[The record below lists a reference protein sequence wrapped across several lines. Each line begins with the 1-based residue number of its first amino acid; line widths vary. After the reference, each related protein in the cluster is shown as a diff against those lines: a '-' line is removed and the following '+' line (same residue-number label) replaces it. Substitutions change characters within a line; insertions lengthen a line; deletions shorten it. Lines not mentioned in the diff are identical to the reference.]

1 MEPSFDLD
9 INNYTTEDLLNFFK
23 LDDNYSLEDL
33 IEKEVKLATEI
44 LSVNNKKYNPKY
56 KFDIINFIKLAKD
69 VLISFKNEMK
79 EKDEIKKSINKMSN
93 FLQKDDDP
101 RVGRIINPLSSHPA
115 LETDIIPKHSI
126 NGYAYDITT
135 SVYVFNSGGRNSFFD
150 SKAVSS
156 IFDLPV
162 KWKNVIS
169 ISLASVTIPNV
180 MYAFN
185 KDDGTNQIY
194 IEEDNTGI
202 SGIVTLP
209 EGNYSPYAF
218 QGNIFAAIQ
227 EASFPESL
235 TKAINDQLGTYSGVP
250 PVGRFKVTIDLSNH
264 ITTITN
270 NTHTFSMY
278 TLNKDPNIICN
289 TRETR
294 FNIDYTVNPPK
305 REDIPL
311 LVYTETLGYLMGYRE
326 VKYYGKQSYPSES
339 IFQNIYANYLY
350 FALDDYTGAQPVTN
364 TYGILGPLGI
374 LEGNILGIIPINST
388 IFTPTFDNNA
398 NFIYKKREYFGP
410 VDISKISVRL
420 LNQRG
425 NLINLRGAQFNF
437 SLQVKTIYN
446 LSGKTKINM
455 RGSGFL

>member
-1 MEPSFDLD
+1 
-9 INNYTTEDLLNFFK
+9 
-23 LDDNYSLEDL
+23 
-33 IEKEVKLATEI
+33 
-44 LSVNNKKYNPKY
+44 
-56 KFDIINFIKLAKD
+56 
-69 VLISFKNEMK
+69 
-79 EKDEIKKSINKMSN
+79 
-93 FLQKDDDP
+93 
-101 RVGRIINPLSSHPA
+101 
-115 LETDIIPKHSI
+115 
-126 NGYAYDITT
+126 
-135 SVYVFNSGGRNSFFD
+135 
-150 SKAVSS
+150 
-156 IFDLPV
+156 
-162 KWKNVIS
+162 
-169 ISLASVTIPNV
+169 
-180 MYAFN
+180 
-185 KDDGTNQIY
+185 
-194 IEEDNTGI
+194 
-202 SGIVTLP
+202 
-209 EGNYSPYAF
+209 
-218 QGNIFAAIQ
+218 
-227 EASFPESL
+227 L

-326 VKYYGKQSYPSES
+326 VKYSGKQSYPSES